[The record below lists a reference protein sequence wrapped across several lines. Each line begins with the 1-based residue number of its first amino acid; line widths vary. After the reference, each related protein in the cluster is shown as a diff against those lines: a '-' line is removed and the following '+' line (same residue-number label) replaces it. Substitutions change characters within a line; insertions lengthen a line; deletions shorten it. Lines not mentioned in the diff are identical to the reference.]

1 MLHPLL
7 IISLLEII
15 PRMCTATLRSGE
27 RCFTRLYRVRKQ
39 ISKLERFNEIRIP
52 YEALVGDVEI
62 FDESL
67 LDVFQLCVSFGQRIV
82 GAEYGCGSLH
92 RALHGVAEGGG

>member
-1 MLHPLL
+1 
-7 IISLLEII
+7 
-15 PRMCTATLRSGE
+15 
-27 RCFTRLYRVRKQ
+27 
-39 ISKLERFNEIRIP
+39 
-52 YEALVGDVEI
+52 
-62 FDESL
+62 L